1 MFGFLACLAACTGLM
16 AFPAGEEIPIQ
27 CRPGERVILE
37 VAAMTE
43 AGKPR
48 TLRMI
53 LDTGADLCVVD
64 AASAKGIVNGM
75 FKQVEAKGFAGRS
88 RPTLKRTLIGLSL
101 GKVSQSSVPV
111 LVMDLGERNKWLDE
125 PVDGLLGMSFLG
137 GRRFL
142 VDPARAR
149 FVWEG
154 EVSSSRS
161 FPLKSRGRFLYVPV
175 RVAGREVEAL
185 MDTGASGTL
194 YTSST
199 PRGLT
204 LDVDCEMGS
213 GIDGFVR
220 LGRTRADLELFG
232 EHFRRRPIWIGG
244 SSIAILGSTFLFAG
258 PTAFDLEKH
267 QIHLSV
273 DASGRLLRAPSMPT
287 EVSFPICWNRKGRE
301 PFLEVAP
308 MPDCHRW
315 YRAGFRAGDRL
326 LAVGPTTERELSLAK
341 INALLLD
348 GQVLAWSLRRKDR
361 ILELKNPS
369 ENRRLERL
377 EEEELSPPSPP
388 VTGETTTVQSH

>member
-1 MFGFLACLAACTGLM
+1 MLLGTAAR
-16 AFPAGEEIPIQ
+16 GEEIPIQ

-37 VAAMTE
+37 IEAVAE
-43 AGKPR
+43 VGKPR

-64 AASAKGIVNGM
+64 AAAAKGLVNGRFQQM
-75 FKQVEAKGFAGRS
+75 EAKGFAGRP
-88 RPTLKRTLIGLSL
+88 RATLKRTLIGLRL

-111 LVMDLGERNKWLDE
+111 LVMDLSERNKWLDE

-149 FVWEG
+149 IIWEG
-154 EVSSSRS
+154 EVQSRRS
-161 FPLKSRGRFLYVPV
+161 FPLKSRGSFLYVPM
-175 RVAGREVEAL
+175 RVAGREIEAL

-199 PRGLT
+199 PRGLA
-204 LDVDCEMGS
+204 LDADCEMGS

-232 EHFRRRPIWIGG
+232 EVFRRRPIWIGG
-244 SSIAILGSTFLFAG
+244 SSTAILGSAFLFAG

-273 DASGRLLRAPSMPT
+273 DAEGKLLRAPSMPT

-308 MPDCHRW
+308 MPSCHRW
-315 YRAGFRAGDRL
+315 YRAGFRAGDRVL
-326 LAVGPTTERELSLAK
+326 GVGAAVERELSLAK
-341 INALLLD
+341 INTLLLD
-348 GQVLAWSLRRKDR
+348 GQVLTWSLRRKDR
-361 ILELKNPS
+361 MLELKNPS
-369 ENRRLERL
+369 EDRRLERL
-377 EEEELSPPSPP
+377 EEE
-388 VTGETTTVQSH
+388 

>member
-1 MFGFLACLAACTGLM
+1 MSGFFACLAVCTGLT
-16 AFPAGEEIPIQ
+16 ALPGREEIPIQ
-27 CRPGERVILE
+27 CRPGERAILE
-37 VAAMTE
+37 VEAVTE

-64 AASAKGIVNGM
+64 ATSAKGLVNGLFQRM
-75 FKQVEAKGFAGRS
+75 EATGFAGR
-88 RPTLKRTLIGLSL
+88 RRTTLKRTLIGLCL
-101 GKVSQSSVPV
+101 GKVSQSSVHV

-125 PVDGLLGMSFLG
+125 PVDGLLGMSFLR

-142 VDPARAR
+142 VDPVQAR

-154 EVSSSRS
+154 EVPSRRS
-161 FPLKSRGRFLYVPV
+161 FPLRSRGSYFYVPM
-175 RVAGREVEAL
+175 RLAGRELEAL

-194 YTSST
+194 YTAFT

-204 LDVDCEMGS
+204 LEVDCELGS

-232 EHFRRRPIWIGG
+232 EFFRRRPIWIGG
-244 SSIAILGSTFLFAG
+244 SSSAILGSAFLLAG
-258 PTAFDLEKH
+258 PTAFDLEKG

-273 DASGRLLRAPSMPT
+273 DAEGKLLRAPSMPT

-315 YRAGFRAGDRL
+315 YRAGFRTGDRV
-326 LAVGPTTERELSLAK
+326 LAVGPAAERELSLSK
-341 INALLLD
+341 LNSLLLE
-348 GQVLAWSLRRKDR
+348 GQVLPWSLRRKDR
-361 ILELKNPS
+361 ILELQNPS
-369 ENRRLERL
+369 EDRRLERL

-388 VTGETTTVQSH
+388 ATASKPPAR